1 MNAQPDITDDELE
14 FVRHRIRTAR
24 LDPKGR
30 EIVDPVPV
38 APPIGYIKQESLHE
52 QIARMVRSER
62 LRQEAEAAGFETFEE
77 ADDFDVGDDYDPS
90 STFEEQFYGQFTQV
104 VSDPEPPP
112 ATEKGQPAKPA
123 SGGAEGGVEA
133 SE

>member
-24 LDPKGR
+24 IDGKGR
-30 EIVDPVPV
+30 EILDPNPM

-62 LRQEAEAAGFETFEE
+62 LRQEADAAGFETFDE
-77 ADDFDVGDDYDPS
+77 ADDFDIGDDYDPS
-90 STFEEQFYGQFTQV
+90 SSFEEQFYGQFTMP
-104 VSDPEPPP
+104 PEASAKAPTSP
-112 ATEKGQPAKPA
+112 EKGQGAPPAE
-123 SGGAEGGVEA
+123 GGAEGGLEA
-133 SE
+133 S